1 HIQGVIILRRP
12 LNSTSL
18 GLGPVRAGALGGEK
32 QYLLVSYEYIPRAR
46 DAKDYVY
53 GGRVQQWLGESV
65 RVGITGNTE
74 RVNHDKNTA
83 IGADSIVRR
92 SQSTYVE
99 AEVAR
104 SKGASSSL
112 THSTDGGLTITE
124 GSGTNGRSAL
134 GWRVGG
140 QVDMKDV
147 QRFGINSGK
156 VGGYYEKKQ
165 DGFASMSERLS
176 ASRRVWGAHAA
187 LPITS
192 TMEVGATLDDLKDGS
207 GQTRRDT
214 EVVGSWQFMPQW
226 KIAAGKSGYDG
237 ERADVGL
244 RLDFIQNEDYT
255 YYAFAQHTLFRKRSI
270 EKNDRYGLGA
280 EVRLTEKISVEG
292 EVSYGKTGVGGLAA
306 LNYNP
311 TAEDQ
316 YYMGYRLDPGRAFDL
331 TRSDVLQGRDLGS
344 LVGGVRKRIDDVT
357 SAYAESNYD
366 IFGRRRS
373 LAQTYGVI
381 YTPNALWTVD
391 VGGEAGRIIDR
402 RINPATNLEYA
413 DFDRY
418 AGSVAAGYN
427 DEEMGLSGR
436 TRAEVRIET
445 SDDKSRNVNTY
456 ALSSAGAWQHDESGR
471 LLINGDAVLSQ
482 SAAGAYY

>member
-1 HIQGVIILRRP
+1 
-12 LNSTSL
+12 
-18 GLGPVRAGALGGEK
+18 
-32 QYLLVSYEYIPRAR
+32 
-46 DAKDYVY
+46 
-53 GGRVQQWLGESV
+53 
-65 RVGITGNTE
+65 TGNTE

-83 IGADSIVRR
+83 IGADIIVRR

-226 KIAAGKSGYDG
+226 KIAAGVTHTKMHSPTAIAAGKSGY
-237 ERADVGL
+237 
-244 RLDFIQNEDYT
+244 
-255 YYAFAQHTLFRKRSI
+255 
-270 EKNDRYGLGA
+270 
-280 EVRLTEKISVEG
+280 
-292 EVSYGKTGVGGLAA
+292 
-306 LNYNP
+306 
-311 TAEDQ
+311 
-316 YYMGYRLDPGRAFDL
+316 
-331 TRSDVLQGRDLGS
+331 
-344 LVGGVRKRIDDVT
+344 
-357 SAYAESNYD
+357 
-366 IFGRRRS
+366 
-373 LAQTYGVI
+373 
-381 YTPNALWTVD
+381 
-391 VGGEAGRIIDR
+391 
-402 RINPATNLEYA
+402 
-413 DFDRY
+413 
-418 AGSVAAGYN
+418 
-427 DEEMGLSGR
+427 
-436 TRAEVRIET
+436 
-445 SDDKSRNVNTY
+445 
-456 ALSSAGAWQHDESGR
+456 
-471 LLINGDAVLSQ
+471 
-482 SAAGAYY
+482 